1 MQLELTIIDAF
12 TDTVFK
18 GNSAGVIMLEDWL
31 DDTLM
36 QSIAMQNNLSETA
49 YLVKQVP
56 DLKNAAGP
64 TYHIRWFSP
73 LKEMDFCGHATLASA
88 FNVFTEY
95 PTVSCVNFHA
105 DAVGSLTIKKS
116 EDGKIMMDFPN
127 NKPECIYSKNVAKT
141 VSMSDALPD
150 TLINGLSVVPSKVYK
165 NSQAYFVIYE
175 NEEDVLNIQ
184 TDKSLLAK
192 LAPLGVCVTCIAQSE
207 QYKQYDFISRYFSQA
222 IGGNEDPV
230 TGSVHTALAPLWAE
244 RERLG
249 KDKLIAYQASSRGG
263 ELTCEVLGNRV
274 LISGYEVQYLKGV
287 IEV

>member
-36 QSIAMQNNLSETA
+36 QSIATQNNLSETA
-49 YLVKQVP
+49 FLVERKDALTETNV
-56 DLKNAAGP
+56 P

-95 PTVSCVNFHA
+95 PTASCVNFYA
-105 DAVGSLTIKKS
+105 DAVGNLAIKKS

-127 NKPECIYSKNVAKT
+127 NKPGCIYSKNTAKT
-141 VSMSDALPD
+141 VLISDALPD
-150 TLINGLSVVPSKVYK
+150 SLINGLPVVPSEVYK

-184 TDKSLLAK
+184 PDKSLLAK

-207 QYKQYDFISRYFSQA
+207 QYKHYDFISRYFSQA

-244 RERLG
+244 RLG

-274 LISGYEVQYLKGV
+274 LISGYAVQYLKGV